1 MAAPSSAGCPDPPA
15 AAAAAA
21 TTPSS
26 ASTKPLGPVPALLPL
41 PSHFSPQSIL
51 GRPPNPS
58 HGPPQGI
65 LYTVGGAGRGNP
77 PRPAGGG
84 RGHSA
89 PPHAVTVANPA
100 GYVRNNSPTAVVTF
114 PAAAVQARPLGF
126 PSDHGVQMYHHHQR
140 QQRQQQALVH
150 HGRPPFQP
158 PQGQQQSGSQVAPS
172 RTTGVGGV
180 GAPPMPDF
188 ASSMVPAL
196 ASKVSSFPLVTSNHE
211 LSTLKEFR
219 PLPLKA
225 AEPTSSGKRVVDVK
239 DDDPQREENGD
250 SVDQLS
256 AHDLLQRHVKRARR
270 VRACLKEERFQRI
283 ERYKQ
288 RLALLLPVPPDL
300 EKSPGA

>member
-15 AAAAAA
+15 AARRRLRRLFCLYQ
-21 TTPSS
+21 TPRPCPR
-26 ASTKPLGPVPALLPL
+26 TPPL

-126 PSDHGVQMYHHHQR
+126 PSDHGYRCITIISV
-140 QQRQQQALVH
+140 
-150 HGRPPFQP
+150 
-158 PQGQQQSGSQVAPS
+158 SN
-172 RTTGVGGV
+172 
-180 GAPPMPDF
+180 
-188 ASSMVPAL
+188 
-196 ASKVSSFPLVTSNHE
+196 VSSFPLVTSNHE